1 MIVPQIGYWNSKG
14 YRLAYREYGSGPLLI
29 ILPGNT
35 ASSAYHLGE
44 LEYFGSRC
52 RAVALDPLG
61 TGLSQRLEVWPE
73 DWWQQ
78 LGRDAISLID
88 HLGEREAVLVGTSGG
103 AVAALWAGIY
113 APERVRAVIADS
125 TEETPDPAMLRAEI
139 LNRQRKDAGQ
149 VQFWSGAHG
158 PDWEQVVDADSRV
171 CLALANRGGD
181 WFEGRLG
188 EIRCPVLFSASL
200 NDDLLSDV
208 LHQVPAMAAKVP
220 AGQAFLLN
228 NGGPHPLMWSRPV
241 QFRAAAG
248 AFLSSLAPS
257 SSPTPLE

>member
-1 MIVPQIGYWNSKG
+1 MSILHIGTWDANG
-14 YRLAYREYGSGPLLI
+14 FRLAYREYGSGPLLI

-44 LEYFGSRC
+44 LEHFGRQYH
-52 RAVALDPLG
+52 AVALDPRG
-61 TGLSQRLEVWPE
+61 TGLSQRMEIWPE

-78 LGRDAISLID
+78 LARDAISLIEI
-88 HLGEREAVLVGTSGG
+88 LGEREAILMGTSGG
-103 AVAALWAGIY
+103 AVAALWAAIY

-125 TEETPDPAMLRAEI
+125 TEETPDPAVLRAEI
-139 LNRQRKDAGQ
+139 LNRQRRDAGQ

-158 PDWEQVVDADSRV
+158 PDWEQVVDADSCL
-171 CLALANRGGD
+171 CLAFARRGGD

-200 NDDLLSDV
+200 NDDLLSNV
-208 LHQVPAMAAKVP
+208 RHQVPAMAAKVP

-228 NGGPHPLMWSRPV
+228 NGGPHPLMWSSPAR
-241 QFRAAAG
+241 FRAAAG
-248 AFLSSLAPS
+248 AFLSTLAPV
-257 SSPTPLE
+257 SPPSPNE